1 MSPSAVKWGF
11 VGHQSDETNSWTGTR
26 ALAPQQR
33 GFRFQKLHVT
43 GHIVSR
49 DVCTCIAYPG
59 ISMAINLYLLI
70 SILYI
75 WITTVARSNLKPRKV
90 VIACIMIPENLVFG
104 RGRTT
109 AEIFGSSTIFLWC
122 LAKEKV
128 VMIFYFTVNSDDHMR
143 IYGTCNLVVG
153 RSTKRNTITIIYN
166 YKRYNN
172 I

>member
-1 MSPSAVKWGF
+1 MSLSAVKWGF

-109 AEIFGSSTIFLWC
+109 GRDFWKFNDIPVVPCQRKGGHDILLHCKFRWSYANIWYLQLSRYLQLSSGKIH
-122 LAKEKV
+122 KKK
-128 VMIFYFTVNSDDHMR
+128 YHH
-143 IYGTCNLVVG
+143 
-153 RSTKRNTITIIYN
+153 
-166 YKRYNN
+166 NN